1 MSQLAARLRPPR
13 RSVLTEASCNK
24 TGVGFS
30 SAFLQAIN
38 SKYHLTWF
46 KEGQNYIYMIRRPSK
61 PDPKLAAL
69 KRSGTANAHAKDIQD
84 PAFIDS
90 EFFDPRDLIQV
101 RYEML
106 RRVRTE
112 GRSVTEATKLFGVS
126 RPTFYKLR
134 KDFDRGGLV
143 GLLPVKRGPHG
154 PRKITPEVMRF
165 IEEAAAGSRASEL
178 TRLVGEI
185 ARRFSVVVHP
195 RTVARALAR
204 FKKKA

>member
-1 MSQLAARLRPPR
+1 MWNRISISFRVKPAL
-13 RSVLTEASCNK
+13 
-24 TGVGFS
+24 
-30 SAFLQAIN
+30 N
-38 SKYHLTWF
+38 SKYRLTSVH
-46 KEGQNYIYMIRRPSK
+46 ERQNYLYMIRRSPK

-134 KDFDRGGLV
+134 RDFDRSGLV

-165 IEEAAAGSRASEL
+165 IEEAATSGRASDL
-178 TRLVGEI
+178 TRLVEEI

-204 FKKKA
+204 FKKKPR

>member
-1 MSQLAARLRPPR
+1 
-13 RSVLTEASCNK
+13 
-24 TGVGFS
+24 
-30 SAFLQAIN
+30 
-38 SKYHLTWF
+38 
-46 KEGQNYIYMIRRPSK
+46 MIRRSSK
-61 PDPKLAAL
+61 LDPKLAAL

-134 KDFDRGGLV
+134 RDFDRSGLV

-165 IEEAAAGSRASEL
+165 IEEAATSSRASEL

-204 FKKKA
+204 FKKKAR